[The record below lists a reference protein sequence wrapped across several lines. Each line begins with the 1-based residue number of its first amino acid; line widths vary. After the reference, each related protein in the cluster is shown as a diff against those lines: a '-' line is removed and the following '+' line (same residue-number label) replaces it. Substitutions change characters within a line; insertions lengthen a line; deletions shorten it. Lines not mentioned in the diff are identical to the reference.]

1 MKKLLLSVVFLCNAF
16 TSIAQ
21 NVTSLPG
28 RIEAESFIQKSDVAT
43 EATADAGGGLNVGYI
58 DDGDWMDYQVQTS
71 AAGAYTFNFRVANGY
86 GNGDIEI
93 RNASGTVLGHVLV
106 PQTGGWQ
113 SWTTVSTQVVLPAG
127 NQIIRI
133 FAKSGL
139 FNINWFEAEQK
150 SLIPGKFEAE
160 SYVAINGAG
169 TDTAED
175 IDGGLAI
182 SWIGDNSW
190 MDYSTDVLTAGIYT
204 FKFRFANG
212 FSDDA
217 ALSLQAANGTILGEI
232 NNLPRT
238 GGMQSWATTNLTATL
253 PAGKQT
259 LRILAKKGVFSL
271 NWFEV
276 TGAKS
281 LPGRIEAESYDVSS
295 DVRTE
300 DTGDS
305 DGIKNVSYIDD
316 GDFMDYNVNVAAA
329 GTYNFNFR
337 VANRYG
343 DGKIEIKNA
352 AGNVLG
358 QVDVPRTG
366 DWQIWNTIS
375 ATATLPAGNQVIRIY
390 ANKGSFNL
398 NWFELTKTN
407 LIPGKVQAENFS
419 AVHAASS
426 ESTEDTEGGQD
437 IGWIGDNSWMDY
449 NVKVASAGL
458 YTFKLRI
465 ANGFSDDAAMELRAA
480 DGTVLGKINNLPR
493 TGGMQSW
500 STVNLIAQLPS
511 GDQTLRIFSK
521 KGVWSLNWFEAIGS
535 KSIPGKIEA
544 ENYDVSSDVRTEDT
558 GDSDGVK
565 NVSYIDDGDFMDYNV
580 NVAAA
585 GIHTFNFRIA
595 NRYGDGKIEIKNAA
609 GNTLGQ
615 VDVPRTGDWQIWK
628 TISATATLPA
638 GNQVIRIYA
647 NKGSFNFNWFE
658 AVKGGTAPAKAPSLI
673 TFAELS
679 DKIIGSAPFDL
690 IATSTNTE
698 SLITFVSS
706 NPSVIS
712 VSNQTGSWK
721 ATILAA
727 GSVTITAYQAES
739 SGFAAAENIA
749 RTQNVKPATTTPET
763 PENPSTATKI
773 TIDPKRWY
781 QLNNT
786 SKGFDGLFDGDTQ
799 TEVQLGWGLALNS
812 WDAYYPLLEGEEIT
826 LESIKFFDF
835 TGNFSANPMTLSVIT
850 DKWERIPVAT
860 FTGQEYNG
868 WVGPYPDRQLSGD
881 AKFKLDAPIKNI
893 RYLVVNIKSGL
904 PTEMEFYGTYK
915 ASTKTETP
923 IPAKD
928 IKLKDMFGVNAY
940 EWNFEDGNTP
950 WEINETKMNL
960 AKSFSGIRHYMDWEK
975 LESSEGVFSFN
986 PTLSGGWNYDAI
998 YERCKAAN
1006 MEVLA
1011 CLKQI
1016 PGWMQN
1022 SYPDGE
1028 RDGENV
1034 PVRFG
1039 KDFADP
1045 RSYIEQ
1051 AKVAFQYAA
1060 RYGSNKSVDPAL
1072 LSVYTIPR
1080 WNQDTP
1086 NSIKIGMNLIKYI
1099 ECDNERDKWWK
1110 GRKAYQTAREYAA
1123 NLSAFYDGHK
1133 NTMGPAIGI
1142 KNADPSMQVVIA
1154 GLVTGS
1160 DYVKGMVDWCKEF
1173 RGYKADGSVNLCWDV
1188 VNFHLYT
1195 DNSSSSQSGTST
1207 RGAAPEVTIANTI
1220 VDGFVKV
1227 SHDVSQDM
1235 PVWITEA
1242 GYDVHQESPLKAIP
1256 IGSKT
1261 AQETQGDWILR
1272 TSLFS
1277 ARHGISK
1284 VFFYQMYDDNNGG
1297 GMFGS
1302 SGMIN
1307 GDQTRRPVAD
1317 YFFQAN
1323 KLFGEYSYK
1332 ETTYQDPIVDRYEL
1346 KGKSL
1351 YIVTVP
1357 DEKGR
1362 TENHTLHV
1370 GNFSHAKIYR
1380 PKAGSDNMDMEE
1392 VQVTAGNITITAT
1405 ETPLF
1410 VVGSASNAREAV
1422 TDSVLAI
1429 SSSLL
1434 TSPLETSEAA
1444 TATLHQ
1450 SVQVYPNP
1458 TVHSISI
1465 DVMNNNAAPMEINIF
1480 DSGTGRLHKQLRVTK
1495 ENQSE
1500 LKKIDVSSL
1509 PVGMY
1514 IIEIKQGNER
1524 AFRKVVKGL

>member
-1 MKKLLLSVVFLCNAF
+1 MKKFFLSVIFLCNAF
-16 TSIAQ
+16 AMNAQ
-21 NVTSLPG
+21 SSMSLPG
-28 RIEAESFIQKSDVAT
+28 RIEAENFTQKSDVST
-43 EATADAGGGLNVGYI
+43 EATTDAGGGLNVGHI
-58 DDGDWMDYQVQTS
+58 DDGDWMDYQVQIAT
-71 AAGAYTFNFRVANGY
+71 AGTYTFNLRVANGY

-93 RNASGTVLGHVLV
+93 RNTSGTVLGHVLV

-113 SWTTVSTQVVLPAG
+113 SWITIGMEANLPAG
-127 NQIIRI
+127 NQTLRI

-139 FNINWFEAEQK
+139 FNINWFEAAPK
-150 SLIPGKFEAE
+150 SQIPGKIEAE
-160 SYVAINGAG
+160 HYAAISGAG
-169 TDTAED
+169 TDASQD
-175 IDGGLAI
+175 ADGGLSI
-182 SWIGDNSW
+182 NWIADNSW
-190 MDYSTDVLTAGIYT
+190 MDYNIDVLTAGIYT

-217 ALSLQAANGTILGEI
+217 SLALKAADGAVLGEI

-238 GGMQSWATTNLTATL
+238 GGMQSWATTTLTAAL

-259 LRILAKKGVFSL
+259 IRIFAKKGVFSL

-281 LPGRIEAESYDVSS
+281 LPGRIEAE
-295 DVRTE
+295 
-300 DTGDS
+300 
-305 DGIKNVSYIDD
+305 
-316 GDFMDYNVNVAAA
+316 
-329 GTYNFNFR
+329 
-337 VANRYG
+337 
-343 DGKIEIKNA
+343 
-352 AGNVLG
+352 
-358 QVDVPRTG
+358 
-366 DWQIWNTIS
+366 
-375 ATATLPAGNQVIRIY
+375 
-390 ANKGSFNL
+390 
-398 NWFELTKTN
+398 
-407 LIPGKVQAENFS
+407 
-419 AVHAASS
+419 
-426 ESTEDTEGGQD
+426 
-437 IGWIGDNSWMDY
+437 
-449 NVKVASAGL
+449 
-458 YTFKLRI
+458 
-465 ANGFSDDAAMELRAA
+465 
-480 DGTVLGKINNLPR
+480 
-493 TGGMQSW
+493 
-500 STVNLIAQLPS
+500 
-511 GDQTLRIFSK
+511 
-521 KGVWSLNWFEAIGS
+521 
-535 KSIPGKIEA
+535 
-544 ENYDVSSDVRTEDT
+544 NYDVSSDVRTEDT
-558 GDSDGVK
+558 GDADGVK

-580 NVAAA
+580 NVKAA
-585 GIHTFNFRIA
+585 GTYSFNFRIA

-609 GNTLGQ
+609 GNILGQVDVPRTGDWQTWNTISTTATLPAGNQVIRIYANKGAFNFNWFELNKTNPIPGKVQAESFSATNAVGPESTGDTEGGQDMGWIGDNSWLDYNVKVASAGFYTFKFRIANGFSDDAALELRASNGTVLGQINNLPRTGGMQSWATVNLIARLPSGDQTLRVFSKKGVWSFNWFEATGSKSLPGRIEAENFDVSSDVRTEDTGDADGVKNVGYIDDGDFMDYTVNVADAGIYTFNFRIANRYGDGKIEIKNTAGNVLGQ

-638 GNQVIRIYA
+638 GSQVIRIYA
-647 NKGSFNFNWFE
+647 NRGAFNFNWFE
-658 AVKGGTAPAKAPSLI
+658 ALKGGTAPAKAPSLI
-673 TFAELS
+673 TFNELTNRVV
-679 DKIIGSAPFDL
+679 GSAPFDL

-698 SLITFVSS
+698 SPITFVSS
-706 NPSVIS
+706 NPAVVS

-721 ATILAA
+721 ATVLAT
-727 GSVTITAYQAES
+727 GSATITAYQAES
-739 SGFAAAENIA
+739 AGFAAAANIA
-749 RTQNVKPATTTPET
+749 RTQTVQPASTTPEK
-763 PENPSTATKI
+763 PSTATKI

-786 SKGFDGLFDGDTQ
+786 ARGFDGFFDGDTQ
-799 TEVQLGWGLALNS
+799 TEVQLGWGLALNT

-826 LESIKFFDF
+826 LESIKFFDSM
-835 TGNFSANPMTLSVIT
+835 GNFSTNPMTLSVIN
-850 DKWERIPVAT
+850 DKWERIPIAT
-860 FTGQEYNG
+860 FTGQEYNA

-893 RYLVVNIKSGL
+893 RYLVANVRSGL
-904 PTEMEFYGTYK
+904 PTEIEFYGTYK
-915 ASTKTETP
+915 ASTKAERP
-923 IPAKD
+923 VPAKN

-940 EWNFEDGNTP
+940 EWNFEEGNSP
-950 WEINETKMNL
+950 WEVNETKMNL

-1016 PGWMQN
+1016 PEWMQN
-1022 SYPDGE
+1022 SYPESE

-1060 RYGSNKSVDPAL
+1060 RYGSNKAIDPAL
-1072 LSVYTIPR
+1072 LSVYTVPR
-1080 WNQDTP
+1080 WNNDTP

-1110 GRKAYQTAREYAA
+1110 GRKGYQTAREYAA

-1142 KNADPSMQVVIA
+1142 KNADPNMKVVIA

-1173 RGYKADGSVNLCWDV
+1173 RGYKADGSVNLCWDI

-1195 DNSSSSQSGTST
+1195 DNGSSSQSGTST

-1220 VDGFVKV
+1220 LDGFVKV

-1261 AQETQGDWILR
+1261 ALQTQGDWILR

-1284 VFFYQMYDDNNGG
+1284 VFFYQMYDDNDRG
-1297 GMFGS
+1297 GMFGT
-1302 SGMIN
+1302 SGLLN
-1307 GDQTRRPVAD
+1307 ADLTRRPVAD
-1317 YFFQAN
+1317 YFLQAG

-1346 KGKSL
+1346 DGKSL

-1362 TENHTLHV
+1362 TVDHTLRV
-1370 GNFSHAKIYR
+1370 GNFSRAKIYR

-1392 VQVTAGNITITAT
+1392 VDVVGGNITVKAT

-1410 VVGSASNAREAV
+1410 VVGSASNAREAA
-1422 TDSVLAI
+1422 DSVLAI
-1429 SSSLL
+1429 SSALPTAML
-1434 TSPLETSEAA
+1434 GTPETV
-1444 TATLHQ
+1444 ATLHQ
-1450 SVQVYPNP
+1450 SVLVYPNP

-1465 DVMNNNAAPMEINIF
+1465 DVMNNNIAPVEINIF
-1480 DSGTGRLHKQLRVTK
+1480 EAGTGRLHKQLRVMK

-1500 LKKIDVSSL
+1500 LKKVDVSSL
-1509 PVGMY
+1509 PAGMY
-1514 IIEIKQGNER
+1514 IIEIKQGNDR